1 MKYILDTHI
10 LLWAASGSKKLSL
23 AAKKIIN
30 NTNNQLFFSV
40 ASIWEVAIKQGLA
53 RDDFQV
59 DARLLRRALIDNG
72 YSELPI
78 LSEHVV
84 EVNTL
89 PMIHKDPFDRILIA
103 QSMVEGIILMT
114 ADESVCQYNRAM
126 IKKV

>member
-10 LLWAASGSKKLSL
+10 LLWAASGSRKLSL

-40 ASIWEVAIKQGLA
+40 ASIWEVAIKQSLA

-78 LSEHVV
+78 FSEHVV

-103 QSMVEGIILMT
+103 QSMVEGIMLMT
-114 ADESVCQYNRAM
+114 ADESICQYQQAM